1 MANNIYHYY
10 VEGDDEKKVIDTL
23 KTSMQL
29 IISGKVDVF
38 NVIERKFTRNQIMR
52 LKQGTIV
59 VLVFDTDTN
68 QVDTLLENILFL
80 QKQPIVKKV
89 ICVPQVKN
97 LDDEL
102 LRSCNIKQIKEYAK
116 KSDEKL
122 KIIAIVK
129 SNGYG
134 LGLKEYSNFLI
145 DKLNAFATSS
155 TEKFNNFNESKN
167 DIITSS
173 LNFTLMQ

>member
-68 QVDTLLENILFL
+68 QVDTFLENILFL

-97 LDDEL
+97 LEDEL
-102 LRSCNIKQIKEYAK
+102 LRSCNIKQIKELTG
-116 KSDEKL
+116 S
-122 KIIAIVK
+122 K
-129 SNGYG
+129 SNSNYKHD
-134 LGLKEYSNFLI
+134 LIQHKNLSNALKTHGFNI
-145 DKLNAFATSS
+145 
-155 TEKFNNFNESKN
+155 EKFWCKDPSYPFDTIKNESLSIKK
-167 DIITSS
+167 
-173 LNFTLMQ
+173 

>member
-68 QVDTLLENILFL
+68 QHPLFT
-80 QKQPIVKKV
+80 KTTH
-89 ICVPQVKN
+89 C
-97 LDDEL
+97 
-102 LRSCNIKQIKEYAK
+102 K
-116 KSDEKL
+116 KSNMCTP
-122 KIIAIVK
+122 
-129 SNGYG
+129 S
-134 LGLKEYSNFLI
+134 
-145 DKLNAFATSS
+145 
-155 TEKFNNFNESKN
+155 EKFRG
-167 DIITSS
+167 
-173 LNFTLMQ
+173 

>member
-10 VEGDDEKKVIDTL
+10 VKGDDEKKVVDTL

-68 QVDTLLENILFL
+68 KIDVLLENIRFL
-80 QKQPIVKKV
+80 KKQSIIKKV
-89 ICVPQVKN
+89 ICIPQVKN
-97 LDDEL
+97 LEQEL
-102 LRSCNIKQIKEYAK
+102 IESCNIKQIKELTG
-116 KSDEKL
+116 S
-122 KIIAIVK
+122 K
-129 SNGYG
+129 SNSNYKHD
-134 LGLKEYSNFLI
+134 LIQHKNLSNALKLHGFNIENFWCKEPSYPFDI
-145 DKLNAFATSS
+145 IK
-155 TEKFNNFNESKN
+155 NES
-167 DIITSS
+167 S
-173 LNFTLMQ
+173 LIKK

>member
-68 QVDTLLENILFL
+68 QVDTLLE
-80 QKQPIVKKV
+80 QH
-89 ICVPQVKN
+89 KN
-97 LDDEL
+97 LSNAL
-102 LRSCNIKQIKEYAK
+102 KTHGFNI
-116 KSDEKL
+116 
-122 KIIAIVK
+122 
-129 SNGYG
+129 
-134 LGLKEYSNFLI
+134 
-145 DKLNAFATSS
+145 
-155 TEKFNNFNESKN
+155 EKFWCKDPSYPFDTIKNESLSIKK
-167 DIITSS
+167 
-173 LNFTLMQ
+173 

>member
-68 QVDTLLENILFL
+68 QVDT
-80 QKQPIVKKV
+80 KTTH
-89 ICVPQVKN
+89 C
-97 LDDEL
+97 
-102 LRSCNIKQIKEYAK
+102 K
-116 KSDEKL
+116 KSNMCTP
-122 KIIAIVK
+122 
-129 SNGYG
+129 S
-134 LGLKEYSNFLI
+134 
-145 DKLNAFATSS
+145 
-155 TEKFNNFNESKN
+155 EKFRG
-167 DIITSS
+167 
-173 LNFTLMQ
+173 

>member
-97 LDDEL
+97 LEDEL
-102 LRSCNIKQIKEYAK
+102 LRSCNIK
-116 KSDEKL
+116 
-122 KIIAIVK
+122 
-129 SNGYG
+129 
-134 LGLKEYSNFLI
+134 
-145 DKLNAFATSS
+145 
-155 TEKFNNFNESKN
+155 
-167 DIITSS
+167 
-173 LNFTLMQ
+173 

>member
-10 VEGDDEKKVIDTL
+10 VEGDDEKKVVDTL

-68 QVDTLLENILFL
+68 KIDVLLENIRFL
-80 QKQPIVKKV
+80 KKQSIIKKV
-89 ICVPQVKN
+89 ICIPQVKN
-97 LDDEL
+97 LEQEL
-102 LRSCNIKQIKEYAK
+102 IESCNIKQIKELTG
-116 KSDEKL
+116 S
-122 KIIAIVK
+122 K
-129 SNGYG
+129 SNSNYKHD
-134 LGLKEYSNFLI
+134 LIQHKNLSNVLKLHGFNIENFWCKEPSYPFDI
-145 DKLNAFATSS
+145 IK
-155 TEKFNNFNESKN
+155 NES
-167 DIITSS
+167 S
-173 LNFTLMQ
+173 LIKK

>member
-68 QVDTLLENILFL
+68 QVDTLLAVSYTHLDVYKRQILHSRF
-80 QKQPIVKKV
+80 
-89 ICVPQVKN
+89 
-97 LDDEL
+97 
-102 LRSCNIKQIKEYAK
+102 
-116 KSDEKL
+116 
-122 KIIAIVK
+122 
-129 SNGYG
+129 
-134 LGLKEYSNFLI
+134 
-145 DKLNAFATSS
+145 
-155 TEKFNNFNESKN
+155 
-167 DIITSS
+167 
-173 LNFTLMQ
+173 